1 MADFLAF
8 STLVPSSPSLLLSAG
23 VAVDDLVMVSI
34 VDQWAMRRTSFLLHH
49 FLFQLLLPQ
58 TFFWRCLLWLVD
70 NEKDQPSSFHNEA
83 WKFVSWKYALFDFS
97 SSSSTPKWR
106 ERWSFTW
113 ELFSFLSLNYFK
125 CSGVIAVDISL
136 GIEWAN
142 LWVLG
147 LINGLKPF
155 LFTFLLPQI
164 IGSNGFWA
172 FRADSWGFGFGLP

>member
-1 MADFLAF
+1 MADFLALW
-8 STLVPSSPSLLLSAG
+8 TLVSSSPSLLLSAG
-23 VAVDDLVMVSI
+23 AAADDLVIVSI
-34 VDQWAMRRTSFLLHH
+34 VDQWAMRKTSFLLHH

-70 NEKDQPSSFHNEA
+70 NKKDQPSSIHNEA
-83 WKFVSWKYALFDFS
+83 WKSISWKYALFYFS
-97 SSSSTPKWR
+97 SSSKAPKWR

-113 ELFSFLSLNYFK
+113 ELFPLISLNYFK
-125 CSGVIAVDISL
+125 CFGVIAANMSL
-136 GIEWAN
+136 RIEWAS

-164 IGSNGFWA
+164 TGPNGFWA
-172 FRADSWGFGFGLP
+172 FRANSWGFGFGLL